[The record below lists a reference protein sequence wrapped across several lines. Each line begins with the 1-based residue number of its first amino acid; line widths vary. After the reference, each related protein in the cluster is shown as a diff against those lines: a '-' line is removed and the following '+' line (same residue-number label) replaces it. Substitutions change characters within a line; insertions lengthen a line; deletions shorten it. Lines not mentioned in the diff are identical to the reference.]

1 MVSACAP
8 VQGKAMATDFGK
20 LILENTSDAAIANMA
35 DGEPMGWTCSAQAL
49 FGLRIKITLAQAR
62 RAKALFPTR
71 VAPVLR
77 TPLYILIGLSGAIQS
92 SVRRMLATSIDL
104 PGLSKRM

>member
-1 MVSACAP
+1 
-8 VQGKAMATDFGK
+8 MATDFGK
-20 LILENTSDAAIANMA
+20 LILEKPSDAAIANMA
-35 DGEPMGWTCSAQAL
+35 DGVAMGWTRGAHAPI
-49 FGLRIKITLAQAR
+49 GLRTKIALAQAR
-62 RAKALFPTR
+62 RAKARFPTS

-92 SVRRMLATSIDL
+92 SARRMQATSIDL